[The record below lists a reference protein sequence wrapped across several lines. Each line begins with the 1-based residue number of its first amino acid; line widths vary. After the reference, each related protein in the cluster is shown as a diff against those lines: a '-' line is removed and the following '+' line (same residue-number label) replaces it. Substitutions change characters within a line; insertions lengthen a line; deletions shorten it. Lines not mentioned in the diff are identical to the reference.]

1 MTRRKPYPQE
11 EPKVGSTVKSK
22 DGHVLA
28 KVQHSAGWSR
38 HTISDEVASQD
49 EQQPVLLKRIG
60 ARLASSDIGELL
72 APTVPFLGHL
82 IPGAESCVIFFS
94 DPIKHQLSIAASV
107 NLSQDFINMLHTK
120 EQEEGLITTALERA
134 EPHLIMYLPGNKH
147 FESLWKLAHREGVR
161 TLWLVPWR
169 DRDGNLLGAL
179 LFASGQA
186 FSPGKQALAS
196 ATLLTEWMLAALHE
210 AHARQDNERLR
221 VALNS
226 NEREM
231 SIDDTD
237 RIAIID
243 QALKQSTTSGQ
254 DQTVEGH
261 NYKGIPRSITGG
273 RETQGVVI
281 PRYKDKYGIPVLY
294 DSSAQ
299 ERRKR
304 VEPDGVS
311 VLSHELLSPLTLIK
325 GYTATLLQL
334 ADAITEEQRT
344 QYLQGIGSATDRVIR
359 LLEDLRDISRSEVV
373 TPDLIIQPTFLPDIL
388 RKTVSEVQRQTTKH
402 VIRLRQFCPL
412 PAANVDQQKI
422 EQVMT
427 NLLVNALKYS
437 PQGDDIEV
445 MVWQA
450 HSEHEL
456 EETLGE
462 VPPMKFP
469 CLIVSVTDSGIGIPE
484 AELERVFERFYR
496 VDNRLTRSTSGAG
509 LGLYICK
516 IIIEGHGGHIWAK
529 SRLQEGS
536 ILSFSLPVS

>member
-22 DGHVLA
+22 DGHVLT

-261 NYKGIPRSITGG
+261 NYKHIPRSITGG
-273 RETQGVVI
+273 RDTQGVVI

-359 LLEDLRDISRSEVV
+359 LLEDLRDTSRSEVV
-373 TPDLIIQPTFLPDIL
+373 TSDLIIQPTSLPDLL
-388 RKTVSEVQRQTTKH
+388 RKTVSEMQRQTTKH
-402 VIRLRQFCPL
+402 VIRLRQFDPL
-412 PAANVDQQKI
+412 PPANVDQQKI